1 MAESYLMRP
10 HDFQRTI
17 FHVDVDAFFAS
28 VEQVIRPHLRGK
40 PVIVGGMPTERS
52 VVASASYEARRL
64 GVRTAM
70 PLAQAYRICP
80 EAAFLKGAFRNYA
93 KASDTIFEICRRF
106 TPIVETISLDEAFLD
121 MTGAV
126 DARPESERRA
136 SSLRTLFGSP
146 IETAARLKDEVRAVT
161 GLSVSIGVASNKLI
175 AKIASDYAKPDG
187 IALVS
192 PGYEAAFL
200 ASMHVKKIPG
210 VGRAM
215 CDRLTL
221 LNTSRVDQL
230 RNIPEHLLRKTF
242 GSAGEALFNH
252 VRGRDPGVVEACAL
266 PKSISR
272 ETTFEEDTCNRELVE
287 GMLSYLLARAAREL
301 RTLAMRARTVSVKLR
316 YADFT
321 TLAKSASLA
330 EPGRHDDVF
339 YRTALELLETLWHK
353 RMRVRLVGVA
363 LSKLHPTLEHQGRL
377 FQERRYE
384 KEENLYRSVDRIRD
398 RFGFSAITQ
407 GRSIGLV
414 GRLHKDRYGFQLRT
428 PSLTQ

>member
-1 MAESYLMRP
+1 MNFLP
-10 HDFQRTI
+10 FQRTI

-28 VEQVIRPHLRGK
+28 VEQVIRPHLRGR
-40 PVIVGGMPTERS
+40 PVVVGGMPNERS
-52 VVASASYEARRL
+52 VVASASYEARKL

-70 PLAQAYRICP
+70 PLARAYRICP
-80 EAAFLKGAFRNYA
+80 EAAFLKGSFRNYA
-93 KASDTIFEICRRF
+93 RASEKIFEICRAF
-106 TPIVETISLDEAFLD
+106 TPILETISLDEAFLD

-126 DARPESERRA
+126 DARPESERRT

-146 IETAARLKDEVRAVT
+146 IETAARLKAEVSAVT

-175 AKIASDYAKPDG
+175 AKIASDYAKPGG

-200 ASMHVKKIPG
+200 SSMHVKEIPG
-210 VGRAM
+210 VGRAT

-230 RNIPEHLLRKTF
+230 RNIPKELLCKTF
-242 GSAGEALFNH
+242 GSAGETLFNH
-252 VRGRDPGVVEACAL
+252 VRGRDPGVVEARAL

-272 ETTFEEDTCNRELVE
+272 ETTFEEDTCDRELVE
-287 GMLSYLLARAAREL
+287 GMLSYLLARTAREL
-301 RTLAMRARTVSVKLR
+301 RALSMRARTVSVKLR

-321 TLAKSASLA
+321 TLAKSASLT

-339 YRTALELLETLWHK
+339 YRTALELLNTLWHK
-353 RMRVRLVGVA
+353 RMRVRLVGVT
-363 LSKLHPTLEHQGRL
+363 LSKLYPTVEHQGRL
-377 FQERRYE
+377 FEERLYE

-407 GRSIGLV
+407 GRSIDLV
-414 GRLHKDRYGFQLRT
+414 GRLPKDRHGFQLRT